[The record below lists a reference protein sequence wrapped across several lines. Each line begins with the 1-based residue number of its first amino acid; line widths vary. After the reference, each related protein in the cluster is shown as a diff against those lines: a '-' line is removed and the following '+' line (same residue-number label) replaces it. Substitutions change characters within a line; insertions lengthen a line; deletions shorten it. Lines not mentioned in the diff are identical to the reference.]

1 MESLPVIESITPPAA
16 RHSIAGRR
24 SATLLLCLVPFV
36 LLCTMNSATYRY
48 GASDQAFYVPAV
60 MLDVHPDWFPRDAAL
75 IRAQGELT
83 LVDETVGGLARIT
96 GVSLPVMFAAMYVGS
111 LVLLALAIWSI
122 ASHFFRTAW
131 GGVAL
136 LAAMTLRHSIARTG
150 TNTLEGYFHPRQL
163 AFALGALSIAM
174 VLRRRYVVAVAAL
187 ALAAAIHP
195 TTAMWFVIWVAVAL
209 AVVDRQWR
217 LVVGAGAIV
226 SGVLAFWA
234 FTTGPLAGRL
244 TIMDAEWLATLTE
257 KVYLFP
263 LGWPAAAWI
272 TNLLPVGVIAS
283 GYGFRR
289 KHGLTDPVE
298 TGVVAGSLAL
308 AVMFFAILPFNAAH
322 VALAV
327 QLQPARMFWM
337 LDFLA
342 TVYLVWIIA
351 EGTGRSPR
359 RALTV
364 ATLIVLLSAV
374 RGGYVK
380 WIEFP
385 ERPLARI
392 DVQDDDWRRVM
403 VWARST
409 HVGSGWLADP
419 MHAVR
424 YGTSVRAAGARDV
437 FVEAVKDTAIGMYD
451 RATAMRTRE
460 RLEAIG
466 DFATLDTARARA
478 LSRRYDLDYL
488 VSERPFDL
496 PVAFQS
502 GPLKVYR
509 LRAPG

>member
-1 MESLPVIESITPPAA
+1 MESVPVIERITSPAT
-16 RHSIAGRR
+16 RR
-24 SATLLLCLVPFV
+24 WPALLLCLVPFI

-75 IRAQGELT
+75 IRAQAELT

-96 GVSLPVMFAAMYVGS
+96 GASLPAMFASMYVGS

-122 ASHFFRTAW
+122 ASHLFRTTW
-131 GGVAL
+131 GVVAL

-163 AFALGALSIAM
+163 AFALGAMSIAM
-174 VLRRRYVVAVAAL
+174 VLRRRHVAAVVAL

-209 AVVDRQWR
+209 AVTDRQWR
-217 LVVGAGAIV
+217 LVVAAGAV
-226 SGVLAFWA
+226 GSAVMAFWA
-234 FTTGPLAGRL
+234 CTAGPLAGRL
-244 TIMDAEWLATLTE
+244 TIMDAAWLATLTE

-263 LGWPAAAWI
+263 LGWPAAAWV
-272 TNLLPVGVIAS
+272 TNLLPVGVIAF
-283 GYGFRR
+283 GYRFRR
-289 KHGLTDPVE
+289 TRGLTDSME

-308 AVMFFAILPFNAAH
+308 AVIFFAILPFNAAH

-342 TVYLVWIIA
+342 IVYLVWMIA
-351 EGTGRSPR
+351 EGTSRSPGR
-359 RALTV
+359 PLAV
-364 ATLIVLLSAV
+364 ATLIVLLSAA
-374 RGGYVK
+374 RGGYVTFL
-380 WIEFP
+380 EFP

-392 DVQDDDWRRVM
+392 DVQDDDWGRVM
-403 VWARST
+403 AWARST
-409 HVGSGWLADP
+409 DVRSGWLADP

-424 YGTSVRAAGARDV
+424 YGTSVRVAGARDV

-451 RATAMRTRE
+451 RATAMRTRD

-466 DFATLDTARARA
+466 DFAALDTARARA
-478 LSRRYDLDYL
+478 LASRYDLDYL
-488 VSERPFDL
+488 VAERPFDL

-502 GPLKVYR
+502 GQLRVYR
-509 LRAPG
+509 LRAPR